1 MATSLQSSAA
11 DPPPDAADTS
21 PLDFSKRAV
30 PAWLNGSDS
39 EAEVTPAPSRRMSL
53 LSDALRSPTA
63 SQEAQFTPSG
73 LTSGIL
79 KHGLLQEPKVCE
91 PRPAM
96 AAARTHFVEPEKPH
110 RYRWSRSHSTHAPLH
125 KSESE
130 LPAESAT
137 RRTSITFIEP
147 RSRARST
154 SPRFQSTR
162 NVFAKE
168 TAVLGIDD
176 EDVIDDE
183 DTIDDKDAVDDE
195 LADESSESDE
205 AADNDKEAADKH
217 SDDQESDS
225 EAAPS
230 STRSPAPLACSA
242 QAPVALTSPPLTAV
256 STLSV
261 HALPLSTSSP
271 RRRTLSFHDV
281 TEYGSPKDQNE
292 TAQPPRRRSLAFAIS
307 PHELRER
314 DRLQSMHRRQVHG
327 KRCMVASPGVSS
339 SSSLVTNLFDTP
351 WPPSTCGSTGTA
363 GSGPNEPS
371 EHRLH
376 VRSPH
381 LVKARLP
388 SPIPSPHELDDDED
402 EEGDDDEDDEDDED
416 EGDDEDDDEDDE
428 DEDEDDEDEDEEKAL
443 DDLLDDD
450 VDLVMAAA
458 DQDTSL
464 SRAKND
470 ADDALSSMDPCVAW
484 ASQSTD
490 MEECPLSPAPVAVTD
505 EPALCCEHS
514 HRRPTSHRGS
524 VIQSLLITE
533 PTMQYSGSY
542 TKKLDTTD
550 ELVLAAELLLLH
562 KSPELDEE
570 RATFHAMPTFHVS
583 SDEEEEEESPVSSR
597 FPQVPRRPHT
607 CAPLTRECSPNG
619 SLLSPHSSGVTS
631 PQSLSFRR
639 TRDLSLGRYPP
650 GSCSRYGSSSG
661 AASTSGDD
669 VSRWEC
675 NTPSPQRALFP
686 TTQRSGTTSM
696 DELHAP
702 SNPSY

>member
-1 MATSLQSSAA
+1 MEDAHLSILDFDDVPGQAFFGMFDGHAGKFAAEWCRDHLAPILQEELHKHPQMDVREVLNNTFLHVDRQLEIDSESAGVRSGCTAVTSLLRVEVDDAPEKKERRVLYTANVGDARSVLCRNGRAVRLTYDHKGSDEREAKRITEKGGFLLNNRVNGVLAVTRSLGDFSMKEFVVGSPFTTSIELEEGDTFLIVACDGLWDVISDQDAVDHIVDVADPQEASEKLLKYALDNFSTDNTSVMVSSAA

-217 SDDQESDS
+217 SDDQE
-225 EAAPS
+225 
-230 STRSPAPLACSA
+230 
-242 QAPVALTSPPLTAV
+242 
-256 STLSV
+256 TL
-261 HALPLSTSSP
+261 
-271 RRRTLSFHDV
+271 
-281 TEYGSPKDQNE
+281 
-292 TAQPPRRRSLAFAIS
+292 
-307 PHELRER
+307 
-314 DRLQSMHRRQVHG
+314 
-327 KRCMVASPGVSS
+327 
-339 SSSLVTNLFDTP
+339 
-351 WPPSTCGSTGTA
+351 
-363 GSGPNEPS
+363 
-371 EHRLH
+371 
-376 VRSPH
+376 
-381 LVKARLP
+381 
-388 SPIPSPHELDDDED
+388 
-402 EEGDDDEDDEDDED
+402 
-416 EGDDEDDDEDDE
+416 
-428 DEDEDDEDEDEEKAL
+428 
-443 DDLLDDD
+443 
-450 VDLVMAAA
+450 AAA
-458 DQDTSL
+458 HY
-464 SRAKND
+464 R
-470 ADDALSSMDPCVAW
+470 
-484 ASQSTD
+484 ST
-490 MEECPLSPAPVAVTD
+490 M
-505 EPALCCEHS
+505 
-514 HRRPTSHRGS
+514 
-524 VIQSLLITE
+524 
-533 PTMQYSGSY
+533 
-542 TKKLDTTD
+542 
-550 ELVLAAELLLLH
+550 
-562 KSPELDEE
+562 
-570 RATFHAMPTFHVS
+570 
-583 SDEEEEEESPVSSR
+583 
-597 FPQVPRRPHT
+597 
-607 CAPLTRECSPNG
+607 
-619 SLLSPHSSGVTS
+619 
-631 PQSLSFRR
+631 
-639 TRDLSLGRYPP
+639 
-650 GSCSRYGSSSG
+650 
-661 AASTSGDD
+661 
-669 VSRWEC
+669 
-675 NTPSPQRALFP
+675 
-686 TTQRSGTTSM
+686 
-696 DELHAP
+696 
-702 SNPSY
+702 